1 MLRICHKA
9 TPAETQPLIVQS
21 LKWFTTTSYSTAWSP
36 HNCKAMQSTRGPG
49 ATQVT
54 TSSDSRAMDVNASA
68 EARPKGDQAT
78 SKVIERKRKNR
89 PTSYIAVVAF
99 LLPRPA
105 EIASTSPALASK
117 LEKLDAI
124 RKKWDAAEPRWVP
137 HLTLIPPFIVP
148 FEVDGH
154 GGSSEVDKDANGV
167 SGCAAD
173 VTGTT
178 VLAKTLPG
186 PSHAAAHT
194 ALHQLTERIQQAVA
208 AVPRHRLV
216 LDDVGIFKLSKYSN
230 VHLRPRPRQ
239 RVSEED
245 GLSAPGAEQ
254 GWFIEMQ
261 RLIQDALPETRQAG
275 RGSSRGRGQ
284 SRGTSR
290 DPGRVG
296 GGRGKQD
303 RPFAPHASL
312 GQAHSEAQLEE
323 LKALGFELCTAL
335 AAPGEGD
342 RSDVG
347 TVEGPAN
354 GTVAVIS
361 EETEDKDVRCGCGID
376 IEVTKIA
383 LMAKPQ
389 GREGRYDVFS
399 EITID

>member
-1 MLRICHKA
+1 MSA
-9 TPAETQPLIVQS
+9 DS
-21 LKWFTTTSYSTAWSP
+21 
-36 HNCKAMQSTRGPG
+36 KAME
-49 ATQVT
+49 
-54 TSSDSRAMDVNASA
+54 VNASA

-89 PTSYIAVVAF
+89 PTSYVAVVAF
-99 LLPRPA
+99 LLPRPV

-117 LEKLDAI
+117 LERLDAI

-148 FEVDGH
+148 FEVNRH
-154 GGSSEVDKDANGV
+154 GGSSQADKDANGV
-167 SGCAAD
+167 SGSAAD
-173 VTGTT
+173 ATGTT
-178 VLAKTLPG
+178 VLARTLPG
-186 PSHAAAHT
+186 PSHAAAYA

-261 RLIQDALPETRQAG
+261 KLIQDALPETRQAE

-284 SRGTSR
+284 SRGTGR

-323 LKALGFELCTAL
+323 LKALGFQLCTAL
-335 AAPGEGD
+335 CAPGQVN
-342 RSDVG
+342 RSEAG
-347 TVEGPAN
+347 SAEGPTN
-354 GTVAVIS
+354 GTIAVMP
-361 EETEDKDVRCGCGID
+361 EQEDGKDVRCGCGID
-376 IEVTKIA
+376 VEVTRIA

-389 GREGRYDVFS
+389 GREGPYDVFS